1 MCMAYSTIKGLNR
14 WNWEGDEIIHES
26 IVPSSRPI
34 VGEAK
39 GSGYD
44 IDVREFLISEDN
56 RS

>member
-1 MCMAYSTIKGLNR
+1 MAYSTIKGLNR